1 MPTAIYDN
9 TNNLN
14 IFKQCHIPLPKSWYS
29 WMEIKLADVVMK
41 NAFDY
46 DMCTTERVP
55 TVVLLTDVTLKER
68 KNEKQST
75 PEELQLHKEWMDK
88 DCNDIRSI
96 SRSNFLKVMPQ
107 EKYSTSETF
116 P

>member
-55 TVVLLTDVTLKER
+55 
-68 KNEKQST
+68 NGKQST

-88 DCNDIRSI
+88 DCNDV
-96 SRSNFLKVMPQ
+96 N
-107 EKYSTSETF
+107 
-116 P
+116 